1 MSLLSMTE
9 TLRSYL
15 PVPMMRGQPSNQV
28 VEYSVH
34 FRQEIQSVSS
44 SAIWAMHI
52 MKVRIIHHC
61 IAPVWGDTTK

>member
-15 PVPMMRGQPSNQV
+15 PVPMMRGQPGNQV
-28 VEYSVH
+28 VEYSVL
-34 FRQEIQSVSS
+34 FRQEIQSASS
-44 SAIWAMHI
+44 SATHI
-52 MKVRIIHHC
+52 MKVRIIRHC